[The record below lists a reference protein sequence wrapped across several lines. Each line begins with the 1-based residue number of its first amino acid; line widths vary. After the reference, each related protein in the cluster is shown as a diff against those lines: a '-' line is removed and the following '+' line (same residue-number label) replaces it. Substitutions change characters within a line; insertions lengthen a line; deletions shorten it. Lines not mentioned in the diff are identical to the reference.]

1 MYFQKLLLHVH
12 YPTQNQIYSEYQNNI
27 KGQGQRQISRSSD
40 GIRLFNPFCPWQE
53 IAEYLMLFIP
63 LYY

>member
-12 YPTQNQIYSEYQNNI
+12 YPTQYQIYSEYQNNI

-40 GIRLFNPFCPWQE
+40 WISCLIHFAPGKK
-53 IAEYLMLFIP
+53 
-63 LYY
+63 

>member
-1 MYFQKLLLHVH
+1 MH
-12 YPTQNQIYSEYQNNI
+12 YPTQDQIYSEYQNNI